1 MLTFSQ
7 VKKNSQVLE
16 FIKATEDAAEKLRY
30 TDHGLRHC
38 NLVADRART
47 IALEI
52 GLDKKE
58 QELAAIAGFCHDM
71 GMFLGR
77 TQHHYWGALLFSQ
90 VFLGKAQTND
100 LITIMQALVNHD
112 KEDVVILNKISAIL
126 ILADKAD
133 VQRGRVIE
141 KNMEK
146 IKEDIHD
153 RVNYAVEEV
162 KLRFSSPSETP
173 QGGNLPKRQVV
184 SRGEPSG
191 IPQEGNFAKGEII
204 PRGKKEI
211 ILKLKIDANFVP
223 VIEYFEIFTTRMA
236 YCRSAAHYLG
246 YKFGLEIN
254 NFKLL

>member
-7 VKKNSQVLE
+7 VKKNPQILE
-16 FIKATEDAAEKLRY
+16 FIKATEVAAEKLNY

-77 TQHHYWGALLFSQ
+77 TQHHYWGSLLFSQ

-100 LITIMQALVNHD
+100 LITIMQAVVNHD
-112 KEDVVILNKISAIL
+112 KEDLVILNKISAIL

-141 KNMEK
+141 KNMDK

-153 RVNYAVEEV
+153 RVNYAVEEA
-162 KLRFSSPSETP
+162 KLRFN
-173 QGGNLPKRQVV
+173 G
-184 SRGEPSG
+184 
-191 IPQEGNFAKGEII
+191 
-204 PRGKKEI
+204 KEI